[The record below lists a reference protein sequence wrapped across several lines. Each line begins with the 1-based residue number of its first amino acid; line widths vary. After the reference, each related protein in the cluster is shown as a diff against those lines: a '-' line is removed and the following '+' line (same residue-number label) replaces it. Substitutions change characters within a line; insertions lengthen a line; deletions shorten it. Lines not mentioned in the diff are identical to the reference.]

1 MAGKFDSRK
10 LEKAVGEMISNSIG
24 DQLSTIRKDVGE
36 GVIEEVPSVIFARE
50 TSIDGK
56 IAYPPDYP
64 FIMLETT
71 GAVKD
76 HELIA
81 EYLDIED
88 EYQYSEQSAGSG
100 IMSAGNSLA
109 VATDMHFVDA
119 VYKGVYETTVTGR
132 VNVKVFGTRDHD
144 IEDIA
149 SDLEQ
154 AFTVDDYRDQID
166 IYYQGCRWMGTS
178 NPLPSYNTIN
188 NIYQGV
194 VTFDVYFSIVRQHII
209 LNVDTF
215 DTVQVDPKE
224 LVHVGDVP
232 LGDL

>member
-50 TSIDGK
+50 TSVDGK

-71 GAVKD
+71 GAPKD
-76 HELIA
+76 HFLIDQ
-81 EYLDIED
+81 YLVD
-88 EYQYSEQSAGSG
+88 SG
-100 IMSAGNSLA
+100 
-109 VATDMHFVDA
+109 TPD
-119 VYKGVYETTVTGR
+119 VYNQIWETTVTGR
-132 VNVKVFGTRDHD
+132 VNIKIFGTRDHD

-149 SDLEQ
+149 SDLDQ
-154 AFTVDDYRDQID
+154 AFTVDDYRDAID
-166 IYYQGCRWMGTS
+166 EFYDGCRWVGTS
-178 NPLPSYNTIN
+178 EPLPSYNTIN

-194 VTFDVYFSIVRQHII
+194 VTFDAYFSIVRQHII
-209 LNVDTF
+209 EDVYTF
-215 DTVQVDPKE
+215 DTIEVDPQN
-224 LVHVGDVP
+224 LLHVGDVP
-232 LGDL
+232 LE